1 MFRIA
6 DTGRVSAAFTCR
18 STLMQDRTL
27 LAFAGLLSQRVQLL
41 AGAVRH
47 EKKPQEYHLV
57 VSAVQAVHECSP
69 CSATTD
75 DHAFQK
81 VISCQ

>member
-1 MFRIA
+1 
-6 DTGRVSAAFTCR
+6 
-18 STLMQDRTL
+18 MQDRTL

-57 VSAVQAVHECSP
+57 VSAVGTFDNCVSCKQCS
-69 CSATTD
+69 
-75 DHAFQK
+75 
-81 VISCQ
+81 IR